1 MLEIDFHS
9 LYCTPSIGGFPDCRQ
24 HSPPLRG
31 RFSEERYFNI
41 HSIFHSNRAFVKTKK
56 FWVWLYW
63 RGCQPLTTHWCDPT
77 TDSHGDSWLLGFP
90 PGPVRLSLDNLILF
104 SSLKEA
110 MLMQVLVRTLDRHES
125 VADRNPLSQDDHEC
139 LEDIRPFQENAPSLS
154 PRQKL
159 PELQCNVPI
168 RAV

>member
-110 MLMQVLVRTLDRHES
+110 MLMQVLVTYTNLIVYFFVVIIISHFFNSFKFTTRCHCTFWYIVSNQLNTL
-125 VADRNPLSQDDHEC
+125 
-139 LEDIRPFQENAPSLS
+139 
-154 PRQKL
+154 
-159 PELQCNVPI
+159 
-168 RAV
+168 

>member
-110 MLMQVLVRTLDRHES
+110 MLMQVLVTYTNLIVYFFVVIIISHFFNSFKFTTRCHCTFWYS
-125 VADRNPLSQDDHEC
+125 
-139 LEDIRPFQENAPSLS
+139 
-154 PRQKL
+154 
-159 PELQCNVPI
+159 
-168 RAV
+168 